1 MLRVRTSAA
10 RNTGIEVR
18 RKGKKG
24 RRNFMPVKI
33 TIKTSALC
41 TIKMKL
47 SFFLLSSW
55 FVSSRWQACSGL
67 TFCWASAL
75 VAWVSV
81 CQTVYIS
88 IDELRK

>member
-47 SFFLLSSW
+47 SFFFCFRLG
-55 FVSSRWQACSGL
+55 SSRLAGRP
-67 TFCWASAL
+67 
-75 VAWVSV
+75 VPG
-81 CQTVYIS
+81 
-88 IDELRK
+88 